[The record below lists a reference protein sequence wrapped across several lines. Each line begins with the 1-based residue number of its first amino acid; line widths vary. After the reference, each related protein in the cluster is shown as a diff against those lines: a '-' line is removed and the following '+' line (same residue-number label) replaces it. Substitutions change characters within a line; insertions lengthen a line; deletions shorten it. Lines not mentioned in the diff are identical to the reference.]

1 MAKKEW
7 TLMFYFASDNPL
19 AASIVSQLK
28 SIKQA
33 GFHPEI
39 NVIAQFDPQAEGAPT
54 HIFEVNLINK
64 LEAPERYEI
73 GSNTPDV
80 PALVE
85 DRLWGEQKSRD
96 GGLIKDRIKA
106 SLGAEGPRY
115 RPPTPPAG
123 KARTDDKIA
132 ELSPRRSL
140 TRFLEFCRKHYPARR
155 YILFLLGHGLIVGS
169 DIFLFD
175 EHATEH
181 SLSLKNLGK
190 ILSDFKNQIRK
201 DDQSLELVS
210 FHSCSMS
217 AVEVAYEL
225 QGTANYMLA
234 CEGPAF
240 VGSWPYRQIL
250 MHVFQNHLD
259 GSDVKTTL
267 REIFDCCLRNSYDFE
282 LAGYSFDLCLCDLKK
297 VKELTTPLKELSKA
311 LKGGLTDRLAK
322 ECILL
327 AHWDAQSYWDEA
339 FIDIYD
345 FCFRLDQRCAKAKQA
360 NSKLRAIQKA
370 SRALREALEPDDNR
384 LIIKSEIAG
393 PSYQYSHGL
402 SLFFPWSAPINENFW
417 PNEYEGY
424 KFEKTSWREFLAR
437 YFTETM
443 RDPRRSEPRP
453 KGEPAYKPT
462 LVEDLLEE
470 ITTLARGGQLGDQ
483 GSGTLDDPPGTVKT
497 SSADPTGTD
506 SGPSIKNYPPYTRKP
521 LAKGKKAGKLRE

>member
-1 MAKKEW
+1 
-7 TLMFYFASDNPL
+7 
-19 AASIVSQLK
+19 
-28 SIKQA
+28 
-33 GFHPEI
+33 
-39 NVIAQFDPQAEGAPT
+39 
-54 HIFEVNLINK
+54 
-64 LEAPERYEI
+64 
-73 GSNTPDV
+73 
-80 PALVE
+80 
-85 DRLWGEQKSRD
+85 D
-96 GGLIKDRIKA
+96 GGLIKDRIKK
-106 SLGAEGPRY
+106 SLGANAPGY

-123 KARTDDKIA
+123 KARTGDKIA
-132 ELSPRRSL
+132 ELSPRKSL

-190 ILSDFKNQIRK
+190 ILGDFKNQIRK

-217 AVEVAYEL
+217 AVEVVYEL

-240 VGSWPYRQIL
+240 VGTWPYRQIL

-259 GSDVKTTL
+259 GSEVKTTL

-297 VKELTTPLKELSKA
+297 VKEVTTPLKELSKA
-311 LKGGLTDRLAK
+311 LKGGLADRLAK

-327 AHWDAQSYWDEA
+327 AHWDAQSYWDETY
-339 FIDIYD
+339 IDIYD
-345 FCFRLDQRCAKAKQA
+345 FCFRLDRRCAKAKQA

-506 SGPSIKNYPPYTRKP
+506 SGPSIKNYPPYTRKS